1 MRDELVPEIVLAI
14 GIARS
19 HREPLKLLTPTWILG
34 DLRTMDVETVVDL
47 ELQLADL
54 WRYFVKWVSLRY
66 KTKDSNRRRWPVQF
80 FWQIVCNAVPA
91 FGVVTGVARIVQRKP
106 RVESLL
112 RLVRGVLVSMA
123 ALEHTTPGVG
133 DGWDTESDIPGAA
146 ESIMDK
152 VREWLSEDDFRR
164 DVERGAG
171 RLAIMG

>member
-66 KTKDSNRRRWPVQF
+66 KTKDSNRRRWPSSFSGRLYVMRCPLLE
-80 FWQIVCNAVPA
+80 WSLALPGLSSVS
-91 FGVVTGVARIVQRKP
+91 P